1 VDEVT
6 QIRQGT
12 ADGGHVVGHVEEKSD
27 PAWQAPAQPRLL
39 NYCLIYGTL
48 CSDNETNGAA
58 SMQLSHGTLARRILC
73 HLPTSSG
80 GRRRVVIFR
89 QCVRINLQ
97 RSNHLAP
104 QKLIAK
110 LLLTETTSG
119 GNVDGTR
126 GVRLRNEAQD
136 INTSPW
142 SSWNLR
148 PSFDFLEVPLCALC
162 RAILP

>member
-1 VDEVT
+1 MRSRRSANGLR
-6 QIRQGT
+6 I
-12 ADGGHVVGHVEEKSD
+12 ADMSWGMSKGSLIPPGKHPHS
-27 PAWQAPAQPRLL
+27 PRLL
-39 NYCLIYGTL
+39 NCCLIYGTL

-58 SMQLSHGTLARRILC
+58 SMQLSHRTLARRILC

-80 GRRRVVIFR
+80 GRWGVVISR
-89 QCVRINLQ
+89 RCVRINLQ

-104 QKLIAK
+104 QKLVVK

-119 GNVDGTR
+119 GTVDGTR

-136 INTSPW
+136 INASPW

-148 PSFDFLEVPLCALC
+148 PSFDFLGVPLCALC